1 MHSKYFYPYS
11 FFFCEEPIKTKR
23 LSNSTLVKLLY
34 HTLEFRHAFNMKE
47 DHSETIL
54 TRSIISMNIYY
65 MNEWDEEH

>member
-1 MHSKYFYPYS
+1 
-11 FFFCEEPIKTKR
+11 
-23 LSNSTLVKLLY
+23 
-34 HTLEFRHAFNMKE
+34 MKE